1 MVMEIKKILIQ
12 HHSLT
17 NIEIQKYYKDEPKFN
32 RVYSRDNLPKT
43 YKMKNM

>member
-12 HHSLT
+12 RHSLT

-43 YKMKNM
+43 DKMKNM